1 MYLLNVAMSA
11 KCKKRRR
18 ADQKFKC
25 DSYICGWRAHKGH
38 FTNRITAEMIMFP
51 PTRRHGVG
59 SLGRCRRMITGF
71 GPRAP
76 AREIAPS
83 RRVRP
88 TTIVTRPSSVY
99 SAAPAATTKSASPCW
114 LADDVTGSSRFHA
127 LRRCHLKF
135 VVETLRLS
143 GVEMPFVPGVNI
155 FVR

>member
-1 MYLLNVAMSA
+1 MRVARSQGPLY
-11 KCKKRRR
+11 KRNYRR
-18 ADQKFKC
+18 DDYVSTYTPAAA
-25 DSYICGWRAHKGH
+25 S
-38 FTNRITAEMIMFP
+38 
-51 PTRRHGVG
+51 GV
-59 SLGRCRRMITGF
+59 SRRCRRMITGF
-71 GPRAP
+71 GARAA

-88 TTIVTRPSSVY
+88 ATIVTRPSSVD
-99 SAAPAATTKSASPCW
+99 SAASAATTKSASPCW

-135 VVETLRLS
+135 VVKTLRLS